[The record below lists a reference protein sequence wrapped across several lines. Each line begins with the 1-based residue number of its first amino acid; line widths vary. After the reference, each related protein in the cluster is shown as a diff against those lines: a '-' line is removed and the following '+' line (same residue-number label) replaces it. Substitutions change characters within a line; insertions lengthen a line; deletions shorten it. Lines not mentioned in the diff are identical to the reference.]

1 MFEGGDLARPELP
14 RPSCRVVLVCGPVGA
29 GKSTYVRERARP
41 VDIVIDFDTIAA
53 EWGYGRDRPSW
64 VIGELL
70 EERNNRLA
78 ALAHLPADSLAYVVL
93 TAPSRRLRAWWCEQL
108 GVRPS
113 DLIVLVP
120 ARAEL
125 YRRIMNDPERVT
137 VRALHLQLAAKWFK
151 QEDANDPGSVRRGVD
166 AHGNPTDPLH
176 AWNR

>member
-70 EERNNRLA
+70 EERNARLA
-78 ALAHLPADSLAYVVL
+78 ALASEPVDRVAYVIIA
-93 TAPSRRLRAWWCEQL
+93 APSQRLRRWWCEQL
-108 GVRPS
+108 GVRAS

-120 ARAEL
+120 ARAEI
-125 YRRIMNDPERVT
+125 YRRIMNDPERVAM
-137 VRALHLQLAAKWFK
+137 RALHLQLAAKWFK
-151 QEDANDPGSVRRGVD
+151 QEESNDPGSVRRGVD